1 MARSPAATCLAKAN
15 HYLGRLRHFIGF
27 PHAGYRSNEQLLA
40 SLGGAISI
48 LLVLLVTGGL
58 LGQQTA
64 LLIIP
69 SLGASAVLIF
79 AIPHSPLTQPWAV
92 LGGHLISAVIGV
104 ACFRYIQAPIPA
116 AALAV
121 GLAIAAMHAARCIH
135 PPGGATALTAV
146 IGGASVNSLGF
157 SFALNPVGINCLVI
171 LIVGVLFNYA
181 FPWRRYPASLMHYAV
196 PKRQANDWPAVS
208 EAQIEE
214 AMERLNVVI
223 DINPAEVGQIIEQI
237 FHHARAPGNRPLP
250 EVKVGRSYCN
260 DVPGPLW
267 SIRQV
272 VDERPSD
279 NPEFDLV
286 IYKTLE
292 GAGKNRSDNCTRS
305 EFAQWVGYELE
316 SDNSR

>member
-1 MARSPAATCLAKAN
+1 MARLPAATRLAKAN
-15 HYLGRLRHFIGF
+15 DYLDRLRHFVGF

-48 LLVLLVTGGL
+48 LLVLSVTAGL
-58 LGQQTA
+58 LGQGTA

-92 LGGHLISAVIGV
+92 FGGHLVSAVIGV
-104 ACFRYIQAPIPA
+104 ACYRYIPAPMPA

-121 GLAIAAMHAARCIH
+121 GLAIAGMHLARCIH

-146 IGGASVNSLGF
+146 IGGASVHSLGF
-157 SFALNPVGINCLVI
+157 SFAWNPVTINCLVI
-171 LIVGVLFNYA
+171 LTIGVLFNYA

-196 PKRQANDWPAVS
+196 PKRQPSDWPTVS

-223 DINPAEVGQIIEQI
+223 DINPAELGQIIEQI
-237 FHHARAPGNRPLP
+237 FHHARTPGVRKLP
-250 EVKVGRSYCN
+250 EIKVGRSYCN

-267 SIRQV
+267 SIRQI

-292 GAGKNRSDNCTRS
+292 GAGKHRSGNCTRS

-316 SDNSR
+316 SGNSR